1 MRIYEAQMALP
12 PDELRRSGNYRR
24 STPILRMTAPIR
36 RFLHIEAASG
46 GVLLACT
53 AIALLLA
60 NSAWAKPI
68 HGFWE
73 TAFRVGVG
81 AWELDKPLH
90 FWVND
95 LLMAIFFFVVGLEI
109 KREIVAGE
117 LSSPKK
123 AALPVI
129 AAFGGMLIPAAI
141 YLAFNHTGAAERG
154 WGVPMATDIAFVVG
168 VMAAFGPRVP
178 FGLKIFLLS
187 LAIADDMGAVLVI
200 AVVYTDHLNA
210 MMLALAAGG
219 FGLVIL
225 LNWLGV
231 RQVGVYAVVGAGIW
245 LAVYKAGIHP
255 TVAGVLLGLLTPA
268 TAWLNRETL
277 RLALTEVS
285 GRLDDTS
292 EVVELHPADVAILRY
307 AAREAVAPLQR
318 IEDRLHPWV
327 GFVIMPVFALANAGV
342 EIKPAT
348 ILDPVALAIIAGLV
362 LGKTVGI
369 FGFSFLAV
377 KLGVAKLPRGVTWPM
392 MLAAGVL
399 GGIGFTMSLFIA
411 GLAFPPELQ
420 DAAKTGILAGSAI
433 AAVAGAALLAWSIR
447 RVGINTSR

>member
-1 MRIYEAQMALP
+1 MIE
-12 PDELRRSGNYRR
+12 SYRR
-24 STPILRMTAPIR
+24 STPIRRLTAPIR
-36 RFLHIEAASG
+36 RFLHVEAAGG
-46 GVLLACT
+46 GVLLICT
-53 AIALLLA
+53 AVALLLA

-68 HGFWE
+68 HDFWE
-73 TAFRVGVG
+73 TGLRIGVG
-81 AWELDKPLH
+81 AWEVDKPLH

-95 LLMAIFFFVVGLEI
+95 LLMAVFFFVVGLEI

-129 AAFGGMLIPAAI
+129 AALGGMLVPAGI
-141 YLAFNHTGAAERG
+141 YLAFDHSGPAARG

-168 VMAAFGPRVP
+168 ILAAFGSRVP

-200 AVVYTDHLNA
+200 AVAYTDHLDVA
-210 MMLALAAGG
+210 MLALAAAG
-219 FGLVIL
+219 FGLVVV

-231 RQVGVYAVVGAGIW
+231 RLVGVYVLVGAGIW

-285 GRLDDTS
+285 GQLDDTS
-292 EVVELHPADVAILRY
+292 ELVEIRPGDVAILWY

-318 IEDRLHPWV
+318 LEDRLHPWV

-342 EIKPAT
+342 EIRPAA
-348 ILDPVALAIIAGLV
+348 ILEPVALAIAAGLV
-362 LGKTVGI
+362 LGKTLGI
-369 FGFSFLAV
+369 LGFSWIAV
-377 KLGVAKLPRGVTWPM
+377 KLGFASLPRGVTWPM

-399 GGIGFTMSLFIA
+399 GGVGFTMSLFIA
-411 GLAFPPELQ
+411 NLALPPELQ
-420 DAAKTGILAGSAI
+420 AAAKTGILAGSTI
-433 AAVAGAALLAWSIR
+433 AAVAGAGLLAWSVSSKR
-447 RVGINTSR
+447 

>member
-1 MRIYEAQMALP
+1 MTAP
-12 PDELRRSGNYRR
+12 RRDSNRSSTYRR
-24 STPILRMTAPIR
+24 STPIRRLTAPIR

-46 GVLLACT
+46 AVLLVCT
-53 AIALLLA
+53 VVALLLA
-60 NSAWAKPI
+60 NSAWAKPV
-68 HGFWE
+68 HDFWE
-73 TAFRVGVG
+73 TSLRLG
-81 AWELDKPLH
+81 AGTWELDKPLH

-109 KREIVAGE
+109 KREIVGGE

-129 AAFGGMLIPAAI
+129 AALGGMLVPAGI
-141 YLAFNHTGAAERG
+141 YLAFNHDGPAERG

-168 VMAAFGPRVP
+168 LMAAFGPRVP

-200 AVVYTDHLNA
+200 AVAYTEQLNLY
-210 MMLALAAGG
+210 MLALAGAG
-219 FGLVIL
+219 FGALVL
-225 LNWLGV
+225 LNRLGV
-231 RQVGVYAVVGAGIW
+231 RTVSIYVVVGAFIW
-245 LAVYKAGIHP
+245 LTVYKAGIHP
-255 TVAGVLLGLLTPA
+255 TVAGVLLGLLTPS
-268 TAWLNRETL
+268 TPWLTRETL

-285 GRLDDTS
+285 GQLDDTS
-292 EVVELHPADVAILRY
+292 PVVELRPDDVAILRY

-342 EIKPAT
+342 EVKPAA
-348 ILDPVALAIIAGLV
+348 ILDPVALAIMAGLV

-369 FGFSFLAV
+369 VGFSYLAV
-377 KLGVAKLPRGVTWPM
+377 KLGLANLPRGVTWRM
-392 MLAAGVL
+392 LLAAGVL

-411 GLAFPPELQ
+411 GLAFPAPPELQ
-420 DAAKTGILAGSAI
+420 DAAKIGIIAGSAI
-433 AAVAGAALLAWSIR
+433 AAVIGAGLLAWSTR
-447 RVGINTSR
+447 NLKPTD